1 MTLSNSLSTVR
12 LGTVKE
18 AGQKHAETFHLFFS
32 SAATSNARSLYFK
45 FFHGEESPMS
55 IIN

>member
-1 MTLSNSLSTVR
+1 MTLSNSLSSVR
-12 LGTVKE
+12 LGTVKD
-18 AGQKHAETFHLFFS
+18 AGQKHAETFQLFFS